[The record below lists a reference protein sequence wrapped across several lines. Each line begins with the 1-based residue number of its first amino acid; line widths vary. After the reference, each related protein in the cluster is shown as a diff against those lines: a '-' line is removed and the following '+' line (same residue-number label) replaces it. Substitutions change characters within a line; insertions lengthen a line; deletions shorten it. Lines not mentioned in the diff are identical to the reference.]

1 MDIHGRLDQLTK
13 ERGWSRYRLSKEC
26 GLGESTISN
35 MYARN
40 TVPSLSTI
48 EAICNGLDISL
59 AEFFSDGKLV
69 ELDDE
74 LQTLFKL
81 YSLLTPEQKKNI
93 LDTMKCFT
101 SK

>member
-1 MDIHGRLDQLTK
+1 MDIHNRLEQLIK
-13 ERGWSRYRLSKEC
+13 DRGWSRYRLSKEC

-35 MYARN
+35 MFARN
-40 TVPSLSTI
+40 TVPSLSTL
-48 EAICNGLDISL
+48 ESICNGLNISL

-81 YSLLTPEQKKNI
+81 YSTLSPEQKKI
-93 LDTMKCFT
+93 IVDTMKCFN

>member
-1 MDIHGRLDQLTK
+1 MDIHNRLEQLIK

-35 MYARN
+35 MFARN
-40 TVPSLSTI
+40 TVPSLSTL
-48 EAICNGLDISL
+48 ESICNGLNISL

-81 YSLLTPEQKKNI
+81 YSTLSPEQKKI
-93 LDTMKCFT
+93 IVDTMKCFN